1 MATDSSST
9 SGFQPAPGEGR
20 RDGGGDGAG
29 AGEVGLSGA
38 GSVQD
43 GGDERALR
51 EQRTPDWQALGDD
64 GCWRDV
70 DPSWNEP
77 IFRALAGGAERLY
90 LTYVWCNSCHK
101 KIVEYHTI
109 EIKDHTRV
117 YQKHRHTFMV
127 RPLRA
132 VHLVTPT
139 GTYVPLPAARV
150 FDSPPFVLPFHHD
163 APCGLPEWL

>member
-1 MATDSSST
+1 M
-9 SGFQPAPGEGR
+9 
-20 RDGGGDGAG
+20 
-29 AGEVGLSGA
+29 
-38 GSVQD
+38 QD

-51 EQRTPDWQALGDD
+51 EQRTPDWQAPIGFELTGEYFWQALGDD

-90 LTYVWCNSCHK
+90 LTYVWCNSCHQ
-101 KIVEYHTI
+101 KIVEYYTI

-117 YQKHRHTFMV
+117 YQKHSHTGMV

-132 VHLVTPT
+132 VQWLTPT
-139 GTYVPLPAARV
+139 GTYVPLPAARG
-150 FDSPPFVLPFHHD
+150 FDPPLVYYQD
-163 APCGLPEWL
+163 GPCELPEWL